1 MFATARLQSQLG
13 FKLEDEEEEE
23 EDYGFDLE
31 SSFKDEAVTLQCL
44 FQSPHS
50 DSVLEQKYPENVA
63 GYQTVGLEE
72 RRTMDGCRIKA
83 DSAQL
88 AF

>member
-1 MFATARLQSQLG
+1 MRLSARLQSQLG

-44 FQSPHS
+44 FRSPH
-50 DSVLEQKYPENVA
+50 PEPVSTQQYSGNESWYLPGSTDFRDEAVTL
-63 GYQTVGLEE
+63 Q
-72 RRTMDGCRIKA
+72 C
-83 DSAQL
+83 S
-88 AF
+88 